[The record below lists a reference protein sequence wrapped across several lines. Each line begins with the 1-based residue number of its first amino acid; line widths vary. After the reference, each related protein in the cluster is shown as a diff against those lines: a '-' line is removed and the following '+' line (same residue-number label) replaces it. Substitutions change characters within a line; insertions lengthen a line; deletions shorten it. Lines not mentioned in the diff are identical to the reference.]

1 MTGPPAALKGSA
13 HHPYLIRRDVCTA
26 GVAHLSAAWRF
37 LNSHH
42 FAVRQKTALNPAPD
56 NEANNV
62 QIHQV

>member
-1 MTGPPAALKGSA
+1 
-13 HHPYLIRRDVCTA
+13 
-26 GVAHLSAAWRF
+26 LSAAWRF

-56 NEANNV
+56 DEANNV